1 MPPLSPIFSLSCS
14 FWQKLCRIVGWRP
27 LSAVVA
33 PTLGNFGSVT
43 GGGNIG
49 DGLNFVTREQ
59 TFSLRILYIVDF
71 TTVRSMVFSSIFM
84 NLRITFVLKFEYF
97 VFFSTSSM
105 ALQFIWLVNKKATLL
120 R

>member
-1 MPPLSPIFSLSCS
+1 MPLSVQF
-14 FWQKLCRIVGWRP
+14 FHYHAVFGKNYA

-59 TFSLRILYIVDF
+59 TFSL
-71 TTVRSMVFSSIFM
+71 
-84 NLRITFVLKFEYF
+84 
-97 VFFSTSSM
+97 
-105 ALQFIWLVNKKATLL
+105 
-120 R
+120 